1 LFERGTFKSNS
12 PCLNTGLRKGKTK
25 EAKDET
31 VQETREVKTKP
42 ITRQDKTRPSK
53 GKKRTNPRQ
62 RDKTKM
68 KDKIKQRPSP
78 RFNTSLRNLKRTGKL
93 NCAVPKASGK
103 KTK

>member
-1 LFERGTFKSNS
+1 LFERGTFSSNS

-31 VQETREVKTKP
+31 VQETREVNTKP
-42 ITRQDKTRPSK
+42 ITRQGKTKQRQEKNKAKTMTRDKNS
-53 GKKRTNPRQ
+53 RQ
-62 RDKTKM
+62 DKTKA
-68 KDKIKQRPSP
+68 SP

-93 NCAVPKASGK
+93 NWAVPKASGK